1 MTVEQRRELVLRR
14 DSERVKEADRKRGF
28 RETDPQKIRARN
40 ATRILGKGQHECE
53 VCGAPRAHAHHDD
66 YSLPL
71 DVRWLCPIH
80 HAEVHKRKEDMAR
93 QTILV
98 SDLTGNP
105 IPDGQG
111 ATVRITPHQN
121 GDGVYEL
128 HVVTNEVETLIE
140 KSRSVKRRGR
150 RPKVT
155 VEAEAAAADSE

>member
-1 MTVEQRRELVLRR
+1 
-14 DSERVKEADRKRGF
+14 
-28 RETDPQKIRARN
+28 
-40 ATRILGKGQHECE
+40 
-53 VCGAPRAHAHHDD
+53 
-66 YSLPL
+66 
-71 DVRWLCPIH
+71 
-80 HAEVHKRKEDMAR
+80 MAR

-128 HVVTNEVETLIE
+128 HVVTNEVEALIE